1 MKKTFP
7 VQLQLVNA
15 ANDNPV
21 NLERIQNELIRQSL
35 EQVRDASTSQKDA
48 IHALELR
55 VEQFFATFNRRTA
68 QWSPAKAPVSA
79 CHDSRVLP
87 NSLEVVARQLIF
99 TDSESST
106 SSSPVAT
113 SVAVAPLAEP
123 FSESQLA
130 ERASEDTGMYI
141 AEDQTLRGFVVP
153 SPKST
158 TSPRPRTSV
167 DLILP
172 PLVAFCVSG
181 KIQSPACAVQL
192 KFWLFSR
199 DGPSSN

>member
-15 ANDNPV
+15 TNDNPV

-48 IHALELR
+48 IRALELR

-68 QWSPAKAPVSA
+68 QWSPAKAPSA
-79 CHDSRVLP
+79 HHNSRVLP
-87 NSLEVVARQLIF
+87 KSLEAIARQLVF
-99 TDSESST
+99 TDSEPL
-106 SSSPVAT
+106 SSSPAA
-113 SVAVAPLAEP
+113 SVAFAPLAEP
-123 FSESQLA
+123 FTESQLA

-172 PLVAFCVSG
+172 PLVAFCAAG
-181 KIQSPACAVQL
+181 KILQPFTCSYCPL
-192 KFWLFSR
+192 KISAFFR
-199 DGPSSN
+199 GGPHSE